1 MSSETNT
8 TPEQNLTNSP
18 ELETSTPVD
27 STEEITESETSA
39 KIPAE
44 TPVQTSGETSAQTTS
59 VPLHDRTVKEAFF
72 MICDFVAKYSWI
84 PLLAFS
90 ILLIAYYTLFPS
102 RGYFHSDTTDTLM
115 WAQASHDAGKLFNTD
130 YNYACI
136 LPFGTSLVMQALIP
150 IFGVTMTTH
159 VLGMLIFFI
168 LFTASLIWM
177 LRKMN
182 WSWGWISVAVFTE
195 LMICS
200 GSEKLRE
207 IFWGHTIYYS
217 LGTFFIFVGLALLFI
232 ILDALEKK
240 SSSPS
245 ADQLRKAN
253 TTLIVCIVLLCLW
266 FVLTCMNQIISITI
280 FALPVMAGVFCERWL
295 DNNTKPFS
303 KKNVQALALFGI
315 MGAGMVIGYLITNV
329 LAKDIVAGYEGAYSN
344 YSAIEK
350 WVENLETFP
359 RAWFTLLGNT
369 VHEGDKLMS
378 VDSVKGLLIVIVGI
392 IILAL
397 PVVALFFYH
406 KIEDRKFRI
415 LLLTYIF
422 MTMLIMMGYIMG
434 KLSSA
439 NWRLSP
445 IVAMSAVVSI
455 AFLKWAVTQV
465 SMRRIISLMT
475 IPVMMVCCIT
485 AFTILKMPADN
496 TEDNVLYKL
505 ADGLKEHGMTY
516 GYATFWRA
524 NGVTVIADSD
534 VKVRSVNIDENGIW
548 KYTYQGCNSWYD
560 KQDDVDKYF
569 LLMDAGE
576 RDTMVNSNNPLV
588 SQKIEE
594 FPIEDYIVW
603 VFDHNIF

>member
-1 MSSETNT
+1 MSSEPQIS
-8 TPEQNLTNSP
+8 PEKDMNNSP
-18 ELETSTPVD
+18 EIDVSAPVNSADGTP
-27 STEEITESETSA
+27 TESSATTTVTQTATKTET
-39 KIPAE
+39 
-44 TPVQTSGETSAQTTS
+44 
-59 VPLHDRTVKEAFF
+59 VPLHDRTVKEVFF
-72 MICDFVAKYSWI
+72 LIRDFLSKYSWI
-84 PLLAFS
+84 ALLAFS
-90 ILLIAYYTLFPS
+90 VILIGYYTVFPS

-136 LPFGTSLVMQALIP
+136 LPFGTSLIMQALIP

-177 LRKMN
+177 LRKMH
-182 WSWGWISVAVFTE
+182 WSWGWVSVAVFTE

-217 LGTFFIFVGLALLFI
+217 LGTLFIFVGLALLFI
-232 ILDALEKK
+232 ILDALKTK
-240 SSSPS
+240 DAPS
-245 ADQLRKAN
+245 GAEELKKAN
-253 TTLIVCIVLLCLW
+253 TRMIVCIVLLCVW
-266 FVLTCMNQIISITI
+266 FILTCMNQIISITI
-280 FALPVMAGVFCERWL
+280 FALPVMGAVFCERWL
-295 DNNTKPFS
+295 DSNAKPFS
-303 KKNVQALALFGI
+303 KKNVQALVLFVI
-315 MGAGMVIGYLITNV
+315 MGAGMVAGYLITNV

-350 WVENLETFP
+350 WVENLQTFP

-369 VHEGDKLMS
+369 VHDGDKLMS
-378 VDSVKGLLIVIVGI
+378 VDSVKGLLIVIVGVI
-392 IILAL
+392 LLAL
-397 PVVALFFYH
+397 PVVALFFYN

-455 AFLKWAVTQV
+455 AFLKWAVSQV
-465 SMRRIISLMT
+465 NMRRVISLLA
-475 IPVMMVCCIT
+475 IPVMLVCCIT
-485 AFTILKMPADN
+485 AVNIVKMPADN
-496 TEDNVLYKL
+496 TGDNILYTL
-505 ADGLKEHGMTY
+505 ANGLKEHGLTY

-524 NGVTVIADSD
+524 NGVTVVSDSA
-534 VKVRSVNIDENGIW
+534 VKVRSVNIDENNVW
-548 KYTYQGCNSWYD
+548 KYTYQSCNSWFD
-560 KQDDVDKYF
+560 KQEGVDKYF

-576 RDTMVNSNNPLV
+576 RDTMVNSNNPLM

-594 FPIEDYIVW
+594 FAIEGYIVW

>member
-1 MSSETNT
+1 MSSEPQIS
-8 TPEQNLTNSP
+8 PEKDMSNSP
-18 ELETSTPVD
+18 ELDVSALVD
-27 STEEITESETSA
+27 SADGNPTEPSATTTATATQTATKTET
-39 KIPAE
+39 I
-44 TPVQTSGETSAQTTS
+44 
-59 VPLHDRTVKEAFF
+59 PLHDRTVKEVFF
-72 MICDFVAKYSWI
+72 LIRDFLSKYSWI
-84 PLLAFS
+84 ALLAFS
-90 ILLIAYYTLFPS
+90 VILIGYYTLFPS

-136 LPFGTSLVMQALIP
+136 LPFGTSLIMQALIP

-177 LRKMN
+177 LRKMH

-232 ILDALEKK
+232 ILDALKTK
-240 SSSPS
+240 DAPSS
-245 ADQLRKAN
+245 AEELKKAN
-253 TTLIVCIVLLCLW
+253 IRMIVCIILLCIW
-266 FVLTCMNQIISITI
+266 FILTCMNQIISITI
-280 FALPVMAGVFCERWL
+280 FALPVMGAIFCERWL
-295 DNNTKPFS
+295 DNNAKPFS
-303 KKNVQALALFGI
+303 KKNVQALVLFVI
-315 MGAGMVIGYLITNV
+315 MGAGMVAGYLITNV

-350 WVENLETFP
+350 WVENLQTFP

-369 VHEGDKLMS
+369 VHDGDKLMS
-378 VDSVKGLLIVIVGI
+378 VDSVKGLLIVIVGVI
-392 IILAL
+392 LLAL
-397 PVVALFFYH
+397 PVVALFFYN

-415 LLLTYIF
+415 LLLTYFF

-455 AFLKWAVTQV
+455 AFLKWAVSQV
-465 SMRRIISLMT
+465 NMRRVISLLA
-475 IPVMMVCCIT
+475 IPMMLVCCIT
-485 AFTILKMPADN
+485 AVNIVKMPADN
-496 TEDNVLYKL
+496 TEDNILYTL
-505 ADGLKEHGMTY
+505 ANGLEEHGLTY

-524 NGVTVIADSD
+524 NGVTVVSDSA
-534 VKVRSVNIDENGIW
+534 VKVRSVNIDENNVW
-548 KYTYQGCNSWYD
+548 KYTYQSCNSWFD
-560 KQDDVDKYF
+560 KQEGVDKYF

-576 RDTMVNSNNPLV
+576 RDTMVNSNNPLM

-594 FPIEDYIVW
+594 FAIEGYIVW